1 MGVLDDAIREHL
13 DLKRRRGADPSEVQ
27 RAEREALGP
36 VRREPGKLPD
46 AGLRSE
52 ESLAFDY
59 EAEPQG
65 WDESS
70 TGSSEHFESPLA
82 PEPAFEPTVASEDVS
97 ADERRVCDEPFAVE
111 EPPSRA
117 SAAEGAVQP
126 PTEDPPDPVEP
137 PAPPGAEDVAQPPAE
152 VPSSRAEAAES
163 SVDAGAQPAAEAS
176 PGFAEAAAHLAAEAS
191 PGSAEATAQ
200 PPTEAPRLR
209 WRRSRPSSRRAEA
222 AVEPLAEGA
231 PEHPTETPPP
241 HAAESHPE
249 RAAGSVTEPPAGD
262 ETAEYRLDHEGEDH
276 EANEDED
283 VLEETPEFLQ
293 DTPEHDRLWFEQRPP
308 RDFDFEG

>member
-65 WDESS
+65 WDEPF
-70 TGSSEHFESPLA
+70 TGSSEPFESPLA
-82 PEPAFEPTVASEDVS
+82 PEPAFEPAVASEDVS
-97 ADERRVCDEPFAVE
+97 ADERRVFDEPFALE
-111 EPPSRA
+111 EPPSGA

-126 PTEDPPDPVEP
+126 PADGPPDPVEP

-163 SVDAGAQPAAEAS
+163 SVDAAAQPAAEAS
-176 PGFAEAAAHLAAEAS
+176 PG
-191 PGSAEATAQ
+191 SAGATAQ

-231 PEHPTETPPP
+231 PEHPAETPPP

-249 RAAGSVTEPPAGD
+249 RAAESVTEPPAGD
-262 ETAEYRLDHEGEDH
+262 ETAEYRLDHEGENQ